1 MINQKCVCGTLN
13 PAYCK
18 CAVSCCHSSFCQ
30 SESRIEF
37 FADTGH
43 WLLSKGIVAI
53 NNVSVIQKSL
63 LNELNH
69 EEQKEL

>member
-1 MINQKCVCGTLN
+1 MSNEEQK
-13 PAYCK
+13 PASCQT
-18 CAVSCCHSSFCQ
+18 AVSCCHSFVNQPECSV
-30 SESRIEF
+30 EF

-43 WLLSKGIVAI
+43 WLLSKGIVSI

>member
-1 MINQKCVCGTLN
+1 MEQKERTKEQFFLRG
-13 PAYCK
+13 
-18 CAVSCCHSSFCQ
+18 VSCCHFNSSVCQ
-30 SESRIEF
+30 TSNNVSF

-53 NNVSVIQKSL
+53 NNVCVIQKSL
-63 LNELNH
+63 LNEQNH